1 MISTVTDT
9 TVEALFVSDL
19 QPSQAPTASA
29 IEAAVVE
36 MIQRYG
42 VTGCAASVAAE
53 FGDHP
58 DTAPRRMAWARETLA
73 ATVHQ
78 TCAA

>member
-1 MISTVTDT
+1 MISTITDT

-19 QPSQAPTASA
+19 QPSQTPSADA
-29 IEAAVVE
+29 IEAAVAE
-36 MIQRYG
+36 MIRRYG

-58 DTAPRRMAWARETLA
+58 DTAPRRMAWAREILA
-73 ATVHQ
+73 AAVPQ
-78 TCAA
+78 AA